1 MKIFYYK
8 LRIIAKLHMDKKWRK
23 PVEGIL
29 SAITSN
35 LNNISNNNKK
45 LNILH
50 ISAQILIY
58 IYTVI
63 VQ

>member
-1 MKIFYYK
+1 
-8 LRIIAKLHMDKKWRK
+8 MDKKWRK
-23 PVEGIL
+23 PIEGIL